1 MGKTLQNKCFKRN
14 ILKCPQSFRECC
26 AIKAVS
32 TFLDESCQKCW
43 FSAKFW
49 IWALVAAFFPFE
61 IFYYWC
67 AQIQA
72 SNFMSF
78 PKRTLKSEKFH
89 VDLGVKICW
98 PALFCVGFLTTTV
111 QKWSFRAG
119 NWIPVLAAFFFKNK
133 PGTICPGQK
142 SDSLSENL
150 PLETAWARKCDWN
163 STKRKRWTRSKRC
176 FETVPNTGKRTKPQF
191 FKMTWRALHTWM
203 ILWFFFI
210 TFCPL
215 LK

>member
-1 MGKTLQNKCFKRN
+1 MPNTGKRTKPQFFKMTCVTYFADFVFLSLPCAASEVFVSFLFLRNTFHFSGVHSKCDVCRAPHHSEMGKTLQNKCFKRK

-26 AIKAVS
+26 AMKAVS
-32 TFLDESCQKCW
+32 TFLDKSCQKCW

-111 QKWSFRAG
+111 QK
-119 NWIPVLAAFFFKNK
+119 
-133 PGTICPGQK
+133 
-142 SDSLSENL
+142 
-150 PLETAWARKCDWN
+150 
-163 STKRKRWTRSKRC
+163 
-176 FETVPNTGKRTKPQF
+176 
-191 FKMTWRALHTWM
+191 
-203 ILWFFFI
+203 
-210 TFCPL
+210 
-215 LK
+215 